1 MSVFTVCFCYI
12 FWSVALTL
20 PNSSPSQ
27 FYVIEYA
34 ACDATYN
41 EIVTFERLRPV
52 NLNKAVTRNTFYKCT
67 VPVPDDLRAALV
79 NLLFSFLFFPSTFFF
94 SPLLNNIR
102 VRDVGNALHPK
113 ARAAALLSEFFPPV
127 IILQNHISLE
137 NLFSSLYC
145 SVSGNSFIL
154 KLANFSFEIC
164 LFITFYASFI
174 FIIFFYPLF
183 LHDLTI
189 DQGKL

>member
-12 FWSVALTL
+12 FCSVALTF
-20 PNSSPSQ
+20 PDSSPSQ

-41 EIVTFERLRPV
+41 EIVTFERLRLV

-67 VPVPDDLRAALV
+67 VPVPDDLKAALV
-79 NLLFSFLFFPSTFFF
+79 NLLFSFLLFPSTFFF
-94 SPLLNNIR
+94 STLFNNVR

-145 SVSGNSFIL
+145 SVPGNSFIL
-154 KLANFSFEIC
+154 KLANFSFEIF
-164 LFITFYASFI
+164 LFITLYASKSSFI
-174 FIIFFYPLF
+174 LYFSMISL
-183 LHDLTI
+183 
-189 DQGKL
+189 